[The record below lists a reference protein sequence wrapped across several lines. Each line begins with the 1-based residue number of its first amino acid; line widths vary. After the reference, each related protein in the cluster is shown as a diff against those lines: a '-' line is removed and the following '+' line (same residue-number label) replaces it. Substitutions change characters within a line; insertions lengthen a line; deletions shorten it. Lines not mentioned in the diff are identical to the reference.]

1 MKISKDIFFYIYFY
15 DFFILLNIH
24 LFIYPF
30 FMLSYKVFHLFAL
43 QEYLYKVQK
52 SLWKFIGQ
60 KVQGTL
66 NRKCVIWDFKLNL
79 IC

>member
-1 MKISKDIFFYIYFY
+1 
-15 DFFILLNIH
+15 
-24 LFIYPF
+24 
-30 FMLSYKVFHLFAL
+30 MLRYKVFHLFAL

-60 KVQGTL
+60 KVGTL
-66 NRKCVIWDFKLNL
+66 NRKCAVWEFKVNL